1 MKALTLFQK
10 LTPVSLN
17 SLKNVFFFFLVLL
30 FKLTNR
36 KSVIIIHHQIGRNK
50 FSGASGDVEVLAV
63 IARRSIVTE
72 MYPVSSEFAVRL
84 GRRRPPEMN
93 HHLLFET
100 IS

>member
-1 MKALTLFQK
+1 M
-10 LTPVSLN
+10 
-17 SLKNVFFFFLVLL
+17 FFSFAFFL
-30 FKLTNR
+30 KWTNR

-84 GRRRPPEMN
+84 GRRRPPKMN